1 MLAAGPAP
9 ETTIP
14 LQGLGPSLASE
25 RTHLM
30 TENDIQECDS
40 LAGQDRPETTKQT
53 AGPELA
59 PDQSEISSNM
69 MI

>member
-1 MLAAGPAP
+1 
-9 ETTIP
+9 
-14 LQGLGPSLASE
+14 
-25 RTHLM
+25 M

-40 LAGQDRPETTKQT
+40 LAGQDRSKTTEQT

-59 PDQSEISSNM
+59 SDQSEISSNM